1 MGFNIYH
8 FKCIQNP
15 TQMLVYT
22 IHAFFPGE
30 KKVSFFT
37 AHVKTSLM
45 GASLTVPI
53 TNGKLN
59 LGTWQGV
66 WLCEHRDHASSRK
79 IVVTLQ
85 GTQK

>member
-1 MGFNIYH
+1 MNTYQSQQDNLNAEVKGLGIFLFIL
-8 FKCIQNP
+8 I
-15 TQMLVYT
+15 
-22 IHAFFPGE
+22 
-30 KKVSFFT
+30 

-45 GASLTVPI
+45 GASVTIPL

-59 LGTWQGV
+59 IGTWQGI

-85 GTQK
+85 GIQK